1 MESSKIYIKPL
12 GKSFYVRH
20 TNKLMKMSI
29 KFQLLMAQLGTIS
42 SHDDPENQMNMELKY
57 SNALVDFPKQVL
69 KLSDKQAETLDNCEQ
84 SELQKI
90 AVEIALTIRGLSK
103 RDIDKTLDDMDK
115 SMNNGE
121 DPRKSEKQVT
131 KH

>member
-1 MESSKIYIKPL
+1 
-12 GKSFYVRH
+12 
-20 TNKLMKMSI
+20 
-29 KFQLLMAQLGTIS
+29 MAQLGTIS

-121 DPRKSEKQVT
+121 DPKKSEKQVT